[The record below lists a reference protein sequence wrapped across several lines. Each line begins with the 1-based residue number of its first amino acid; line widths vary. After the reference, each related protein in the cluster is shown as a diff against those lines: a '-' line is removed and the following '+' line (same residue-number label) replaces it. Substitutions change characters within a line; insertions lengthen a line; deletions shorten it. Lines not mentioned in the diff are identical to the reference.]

1 MNMTAEEMEARIYEC
16 EKNSALALEIAKKAQ
31 ELAVDNKT
39 EITKVDARARSCEHR
54 VSKLEGKIDTLLDKV
69 SAQGVLQRHL
79 ANAQDEDAKN
89 GERVRKN
96 TVKVLASIIALV
108 VINLTNYF
116 F

>member
-1 MNMTAEEMEARIYEC
+1 MTEDELSKKISEC
-16 EKNSALALEIAKKAQ
+16 EKASALALEIARTAQ
-31 ELAVDNKT
+31 AIAMENKT

-79 ANAQDEDAKN
+79 ASAQDEDAKN

-96 TVKVLASIIALV
+96 TVKVLASILALV